1 MSHQPQRLTAIVT
14 FEGCLQSAFGYP
26 NDEATWGDPRG
37 AAGDEP
43 GYGFFEILDSTWLG
57 RLIAYNNHAFP
68 DRTPSHWSTLRL
80 QRAIGPVGGWADG

>member
-1 MSHQPQRLTAIVT
+1 LT

-43 GYGFFEILDSTWLG
+43 GYGFFEILDSTWPG
-57 RLIAYNNHAFP
+57 RLIAYNRHAFP
-68 DRTPSHWSTLRL
+68 DRTPSHWSTLRHYL
-80 QRAIGPVGGWADG
+80 SADTTPPANSSPGT